1 MAILAVNSKEPSHFW
16 AESEKIMSV
25 TKIGDDIHFSCPF
38 HVTTNQ
44 IEDELVALNLETS
57 FYYGVDGIG
66 TQIWR
71 LLIDENMTLAQA
83 CAKLVEEYDVDTETC
98 QREVRAFIE
107 QLIDANLLETVAA

>member
-1 MAILAVNSKEPSHFW
+1 
-16 AESEKIMSV
+16 MSV
-25 TKIGDDIHFSCPF
+25 TQIAEDNHFSCPF

-71 LLIDENMTLAQA
+71 LLIDENMTIAEA
-83 CAKLVEEYDVDTETC
+83 CGKLLEEYDVDAETC
-98 QREVRAFIE
+98 RREVRAFVE
-107 QLIDANLLETVAA
+107 QLVDAKLLEPVAA

>member
-1 MAILAVNSKEPSHFW
+1 MNAIQLS
-16 AESEKIMSV
+16 
-25 TKIGDDIHFSCPF
+25 DDVHFSCPF

-71 LLIDENMTLAQA
+71 LLIDEHMTISEVCQ
-83 CAKLVEEYDVDTETC
+83 KLTAEYDVEAERC
-98 QREVRAFIE
+98 RLEVRAFVE
-107 QLIDANLLETVAA
+107 QLINAKLLETVAA

>member
-1 MAILAVNSKEPSHFW
+1 MD
-16 AESEKIMSV
+16 V
-25 TKIGDDIHFSCPF
+25 TQLRDDAHFSCPF

-71 LLIDENMTLAQA
+71 LLIDENMTIPAA
-83 CAKLVEEYDVDTETC
+83 CAKLLEEYAVDAETC
-98 QREVRAFIE
+98 QREVRAFVG
-107 QLIDANLLETVAA
+107 QLIDAKLMEMVAA

>member
-1 MAILAVNSKEPSHFW
+1 
-16 AESEKIMSV
+16 MSV
-25 TKIGDDIHFSCPF
+25 MQISDNNRFTCPF

-71 LLIDENMTLAQA
+71 LLIDENLTIAEA
-83 CAKLVEEYDVDTETC
+83 CAKLQEEYDVDAETC
-98 QREVRAFIE
+98 LREVRAFVE
-107 QLIDANLLETVAA
+107 QLIDAKLLEPVAA

>member
-1 MAILAVNSKEPSHFW
+1 MN
-16 AESEKIMSV
+16 
-25 TKIGDDIHFSCPF
+25 DDSHFSCPF

-71 LLIDENMTLAQA
+71 LLIDEKMTIAGA
-83 CAKLVEEYDVDTETC
+83 CRKLQEEYDVDAETC
-98 QREVRAFIE
+98 QREVRAFVE
-107 QLIDANLLETVAA
+107 QLVNAKLLETVAA

>member
-1 MAILAVNSKEPSHFW
+1 MKT
-16 AESEKIMSV
+16 MGV
-25 TKIGDDIHFSCPF
+25 TQISDNNHFSCPF

-71 LLIDENMTLAQA
+71 LLIDENMTITEA
-83 CAKLVEEYDVDTETC
+83 CDKLVEEYDVDAETC
-98 QREVRAFIE
+98 QREVRAFVG
-107 QLIDANLLETVAA
+107 QLIDAKLMETVAA

>member
-1 MAILAVNSKEPSHFW
+1 MNVMQI
-16 AESEKIMSV
+16 SENNRF
-25 TKIGDDIHFSCPF
+25 TCPF

-71 LLIDENMTLAQA
+71 LLIDENLTIAEA
-83 CAKLVEEYDVDTETC
+83 CAKLREEYDVDAETC
-98 QREVRAFIE
+98 LREVRAFVE
-107 QLIDANLLETVAA
+107 QLIDAKLLEPVAA

>member
-1 MAILAVNSKEPSHFW
+1 
-16 AESEKIMSV
+16 MSV
-25 TKIGDDIHFSCPF
+25 MQISDNDRFTCPF

-71 LLIDENMTLAQA
+71 LLIDENLTIAGV
-83 CAKLVEEYDVDTETC
+83 CAKLQEEYEVDAATC
-98 QREVRAFIE
+98 LREVHAFVE
-107 QLIDANLLETVAA
+107 QLIDAKLVEPVAA

>member
-1 MAILAVNSKEPSHFW
+1 MDVTQLSDDVHF
-16 AESEKIMSV
+16 A
-25 TKIGDDIHFSCPF
+25 CPF

-71 LLIDENMTLAQA
+71 LLIDENMTIAEA
-83 CAKLVEEYDVDTETC
+83 CGKLLEEYDVDAETC
-98 QREVRAFIE
+98 QREVRAFVE
-107 QLIDANLLETVAA
+107 QLIDAKLLETVAA

>member
-1 MAILAVNSKEPSHFW
+1 MSTTQLSDDVHF
-16 AESEKIMSV
+16 
-25 TKIGDDIHFSCPF
+25 TCPY

-71 LLIDENMTLAQA
+71 LLIDENMTIAQA
-83 CAKLVEEYDVDTETC
+83 CGKLLEEYDVKAETC
-98 QREVRAFIE
+98 RGEVRAFVE
-107 QLIDANLLETVAA
+107 QLIDARLLETVAA

>member
-1 MAILAVNSKEPSHFW
+1 MN
-16 AESEKIMSV
+16 V
-25 TKIGDDIHFSCPF
+25 TELSDNAHFSCPF

-71 LLIDENMTLAQA
+71 LLIDEKMTIAGA
-83 CAKLVEEYDVDTETC
+83 CGKLIEEYDVDADKC
-98 QREVRAFIE
+98 RREVRAFVE
-107 QLIDANLLETVAA
+107 QLINAKLLETLPA

>member
-1 MAILAVNSKEPSHFW
+1 
-16 AESEKIMSV
+16 MSV
-25 TKIGDDIHFSCPF
+25 TQISDNDRFTCPF

-71 LLIDENMTLAQA
+71 LLIDENLTISEA
-83 CAKLVEEYDVDTETC
+83 CAKLQEEYEVDSDTC
-98 QREVRAFIE
+98 LREVHAFVE
-107 QLIDANLLETVAA
+107 QLIHAKLVEPVAA

>member
-1 MAILAVNSKEPSHFW
+1 MN
-16 AESEKIMSV
+16 V
-25 TKIGDDIHFSCPF
+25 TQLSDDVHFSCPF

-71 LLIDENMTLAQA
+71 LLIDENMTIAEA
-83 CAKLVEEYDVDTETC
+83 CGKLLDEYEVEAETC
-98 QREVRAFIE
+98 RREVRAFVE
-107 QLIDANLLETVAA
+107 QLINAKLLETVAA

>member
-1 MAILAVNSKEPSHFW
+1 
-16 AESEKIMSV
+16 MSV
-25 TKIGDDIHFSCPF
+25 MQISDNSRFSCPF

-71 LLIDENMTLAQA
+71 LLIDENMTITEA
-83 CAKLVEEYDVDTETC
+83 CAKLLEEYDVDAETC
-98 QREVRAFIE
+98 QREVRAFVE
-107 QLIDANLLETVAA
+107 QLINARLLETVAA

>member
-1 MAILAVNSKEPSHFW
+1 MQISDNNRF
-16 AESEKIMSV
+16 
-25 TKIGDDIHFSCPF
+25 TCPF

-71 LLIDENMTLAQA
+71 LLIDENLTIAEA
-83 CAKLVEEYDVDTETC
+83 CARLQEEYDVDGETC
-98 QREVRAFIE
+98 LREVRAFVE
-107 QLIDANLLETVAA
+107 QLIDAKLMEPVAA

>member
-1 MAILAVNSKEPSHFW
+1 
-16 AESEKIMSV
+16 MSV
-25 TKIGDDIHFSCPF
+25 TQLSDDIHFSCPF

-71 LLIDENMTLAQA
+71 LLIDENMTIAQA
-83 CAKLVEEYDVDTETC
+83 CTKLMEEYEVEAETC
-98 QREVRAFIE
+98 LREVRAFVE
-107 QLIDANLLETVAA
+107 QLIDAKLLETVAA

>member
-1 MAILAVNSKEPSHFW
+1 MQISDNNRF
-16 AESEKIMSV
+16 I
-25 TKIGDDIHFSCPF
+25 CPF

-71 LLIDENMTLAQA
+71 LLIDENLTIAEA
-83 CAKLVEEYDVDTETC
+83 CTKLQEEYDVDAETC
-98 QREVRAFIE
+98 LREVRAFVG
-107 QLIDANLLETVAA
+107 QLIDAKLLEPVAA

>member
-1 MAILAVNSKEPSHFW
+1 
-16 AESEKIMSV
+16 MSV
-25 TKIGDDIHFSCPF
+25 TQISDNNRFTCPF

-71 LLIDENMTLAQA
+71 LLIDENLTIAEA
-83 CAKLVEEYDVDTETC
+83 CGKLQEEYDVDAETC
-98 QREVRAFIE
+98 LREVRAFVE
-107 QLIDANLLETVAA
+107 QLIDAKLLEPVAA

>member
-1 MAILAVNSKEPSHFW
+1 MQISDNTRF
-16 AESEKIMSV
+16 
-25 TKIGDDIHFSCPF
+25 TCPF

-71 LLIDENMTLAQA
+71 LLIDENLTISEA
-83 CAKLVEEYDVDTETC
+83 CAKLQEEYDVDAGTC
-98 QREVRAFIE
+98 LREVRAFVE
-107 QLIDANLLETVAA
+107 QLIDAKLLEPVAA

>member
-1 MAILAVNSKEPSHFW
+1 
-16 AESEKIMSV
+16 MSV
-25 TKIGDDIHFSCPF
+25 TQLSDDIHFSCPF

-71 LLIDENMTLAQA
+71 LLIDENMTIAGA
-83 CAKLVEEYDVDTETC
+83 CAKLMEEYEVDAETC
-98 QREVRAFIE
+98 RREVRAFVE
-107 QLIDANLLETVAA
+107 QLIDAKLLETVAA

>member
-1 MAILAVNSKEPSHFW
+1 
-16 AESEKIMSV
+16 MSV
-25 TKIGDDIHFSCPF
+25 IQISDSSRFSCPF

-71 LLIDENMTLAQA
+71 LLIDENMTIAEA
-83 CAKLVEEYDVDTETC
+83 CAKLREEYDVDTETC
-98 QREVRAFIE
+98 QREVRAFVE
-107 QLIDANLLETVAA
+107 QLINARLLETVGA

>member
-1 MAILAVNSKEPSHFW
+1 MK
-16 AESEKIMSV
+16 V
-25 TKIGDDIHFSCPF
+25 TQLSDDTHFSCPF

-71 LLIDENMTLAQA
+71 LLIDENMTIAGA
-83 CAKLVEEYDVDTETC
+83 CGKLLDEYDVDSETC
-98 QREVRAFIE
+98 RREVRAFVE
-107 QLIDANLLETVAA
+107 QLIDAKLMETVAA

>member
-1 MAILAVNSKEPSHFW
+1 MNVMQLR
-16 AESEKIMSV
+16 
-25 TKIGDDIHFSCPF
+25 DDVHFSCPF

-71 LLIDENMTLAQA
+71 LLIDENLTLAEA
-83 CAKLVEEYDVDTETC
+83 CGKLLEEYDVDADTC
-98 QREVRAFIE
+98 RREVRAFVE
-107 QLIDANLLETVAA
+107 QLIDAKLLETVAA